1 MQIASRDNFGDLLN
15 SLNLT
20 GRAAEIGVGYGH
32 FSWELLRT
40 WKGDRLYSIDPYQHQ
55 EGVQMDAS
63 NVSQKEHDEI
73 FALAKKTLKEYKNRS
88 VIICDFSVRAST
100 IFQNET
106 FDFVYI
112 DARHDY
118 RSVNADLNAWYPKV
132 KEGGI
137 IAGHDYK
144 NSFVRNNL
152 VEVQRAVDNFFLQKE
167 KVYVTTE
174 DNLPSWHVIK
184 S

>member
-1 MQIASRDNFGDLLN
+1 MNIPSRDNFGDLLN
-15 SLNLT
+15 SLNLK
-20 GRAAEIGVGYGH
+20 GYAAEIGVGYGH

-40 WKGDRLYSIDPYQHQ
+40 WKGRRLFSIDPYEHQ
-55 EGVQMDAS
+55 EGVKLDAS
-63 NVSQKEHDEI
+63 NVSQIQHDSTYRIAKDVLSDYKERS
-73 FALAKKTLKEYKNRS
+73 ALIRDYS
-88 VIICDFSVRAST
+88 VNAST
-100 IFQNET
+100 KFNDEY

-132 KEGGI
+132 KKGGI

-152 VEVQRAVDNFFLQKE
+152 VEVKRCVDNWFYGKE
-167 KVYVTTE
+167 SVNVTTE

-184 S
+184 N